1 MKKKT
6 GWSDWVSSGPVTI
19 YDANDQHE
27 EYYASETWEVCWTSK
42 ASEASEAAKIEV
54 NQAEEDKNELKNLS
68 EAVADWLNDYTG

>member
-1 MKKKT
+1 MAERH
-6 GWSDWVSSGPVTI
+6 P
-19 YDANDQHE
+19 Q
-27 EYYASETWEVCWTSK
+27 CWTSE